1 MFLYHISKC
10 WPLRLQ
16 EKQKQKRETGRRE
29 EGETGKN
36 NQKEQER
43 KWKEKLGKKLWY
55 EKYRIGSKEIGFHY
69 V

>member
-1 MFLYHISKC
+1 M
-10 WPLRLQ
+10 
-16 EKQKQKRETGRRE
+16 
-29 EGETGKN
+29 GKN

-55 EKYRIGSKEIGFHY
+55 EKYRIGSKEIGFRY